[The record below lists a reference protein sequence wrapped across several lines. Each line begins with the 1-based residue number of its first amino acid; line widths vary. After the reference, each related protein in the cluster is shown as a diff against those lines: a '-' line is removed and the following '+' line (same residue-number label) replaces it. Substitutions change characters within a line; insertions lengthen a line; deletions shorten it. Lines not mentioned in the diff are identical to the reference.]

1 MHVAITLNLAPS
13 VSSYVA
19 FPYLLQRRVA
29 RKLEYLELD
38 DILIERFGGVDALVK
53 EGGRKELE
61 WAAMERGIDT
71 LNRKDGELQVALR
84 KWFEAKKRRGRILPE
99 MFFERR

>member
-1 MHVAITLNLAPS
+1 MHVAITLGLAPS
-13 VSSYVA
+13 LSSYIV
-19 FPYLLQRRVA
+19 FPFLLQRKVA

-38 DILIERFGGVDALVK
+38 DILIERFGGVYALAQ

-71 LNRKDGELQVALR
+71 LGRRDSEVAGAL
-84 KWFEAKKRRGRILPE
+84 KNWFEERKTKGRVLPE
-99 MFFERR
+99 MFFKRR